1 MTYTQAGIAVENQ
14 QVFGEL
20 KGAIDAVFAPQAVSK
35 FLRSME
41 RSGVR
46 VRDFAELLHKRLLPQ
61 PGAEQLFA
69 SLSTS
74 DQAQLREY
82 YLTRLEQVEPAVRTK
97 FRKLYSYY

>member
-20 KGAIDAVFAPQAVSK
+20 KAAIDAVFTPQAVSK

-46 VRDFAELLHKRLLPQ
+46 IRDFAGVLHKRLLHQ
-61 PGAEQLFA
+61 AQAEQLFA
-69 SLSTS
+69 SLGTS
-74 DQAQLREY
+74 DQAQIREH

>member
-1 MTYTQAGIAVENQ
+1 MTYTQAVIAVHNE

-20 KGAIDAVFAPQAVSK
+20 KAAIDAVFAPQQVSR

-46 VRDFAELLHKRLLPQ
+46 IRDFAGVLKKRLLPQ
-61 PGAEQLFA
+61 TQAEQLFA

-74 DQAQLREY
+74 DQAQLREH

>member
-20 KGAIDAVFAPQAVSK
+20 KQAIDAVFASQAVAK

-41 RSGVR
+41 RSGIR
-46 VRDFAELLHKRLLPQ
+46 IRDFAGVLHKKLLSQ
-61 PGAEQLFA
+61 KGAEQLFA

-82 YLTRLEQVEPAVRTK
+82 YLVQLEQVEPAMRTK